1 MFPAQMRSAPSR
13 LFQPWQPTSST
24 EDDLPQTS
32 DHQPDYIELPDVRS
46 YQELESHHSFLEIK
60 SRFLDD
66 IKALKALAYHYVDHQ
81 YDRQIDTFLDNLDKA
96 PEHLRQFLWP
106 LYRET
111 RFQIHQLVTQLKNLQ
126 GSQNDAQKTH
136 ITSLLH
142 ECLYGIDLCP
152 QGVHGRFS
160 HNFFYFQA
168 SRENGLDA
176 KLFTVKKRLL
186 KQFVDSFVFQVQREG
201 VTMIPSGMETH
212 WGNGFYNLYCESLGL
227 PHVSDPLAP
236 THLDADLVQRF
247 CSEVKLSVNGCTI
260 LRAMA
265 NEWSDQLKE
274 SLQQLGVS
282 AWETNDIAPAEL
294 TADKT
299 VALENQLCKPVNYLL
314 ETTGEQS
321 LNLWT
326 LMEEKEEGN
335 FSLARYRE
343 KLLAWVTGH
352 FCDSS
357 SVKVLTAIPGEADSK
372 SCIGTIGGHFFWVF
386 RNDHCLGAGEE
397 CTFDAGNHDSL
408 QLSHLQVIDFS
419 TWEEV
424 GHALLIQAM
433 EQTQSAGDIASFF
446 LHDATR
452 EQLRKIPPSVIQAL
466 SNQLTDKLAHSE
478 RGFKEEL
485 CRRVVDQLVSSG
497 TNPVSPDVLRWL
509 VDTPLLEPV
518 LSKLRVQGINISPIT
533 QSLNSWQISNFS
545 QEAID
550 QLLTPQD
557 CQRLFEQAYTLEQ
570 GDTMS
575 RLLLTGHCDQLTGRL
590 NNNGENLLGVF
601 ARLGKVH
608 VVQHLLAHRDCG
620 EVNHK
625 NKWGQTPLHS
635 AARNGHA
642 ECVESLLR
650 VRFIQF
656 NAKDNNGRT
665 PLILAAAS
673 GRAEC
678 IQELLKEHRIQ
689 VNMADNKG
697 FTALQAAASRGHA
710 ECIHELMKAP
720 GIQANKANVEGYTP
734 LHHAAEGGLAECIH
748 ELLKAPGI
756 QTSKANV
763 KGHTPLHHAAAGG
776 HTECVHMLL
785 ESPDT
790 QVNKEDP
797 LGHTALHH
805 AAVKGHAECVQ
816 ELLKAPGIQVN
827 KHSNQG
833 STPLICAAAGGHAE
847 CIHELLKESSIQV
860 NMADYKGF
868 TPLIFAASGGHA
880 ECIKELFTASGIDV
894 NKQSNNARFTPLHH
908 AVQNGFTE
916 CLNKLLKMHGIKVN
930 KKDCNGLTP
939 LHHAAQKGF
948 TECLNALLDV
958 PETQVNDK
966 DNNGW
971 TPLHHAV
978 GGDKIMCTKAL
989 LSASGIQVNEKDNKG
1004 VTPLHQAVGG
1014 GKIMCT
1020 EALLSA
1026 SGIQVNEKDINGST
1040 PLHYAAGGG
1049 EVMCTKALLE
1059 AHDIQVNE
1067 KDINGSTPLHYA
1079 AGGVRASVE
1088 CVKALLAVPGIEVD
1102 NRAMQVALNKED
1114 NVEILQ
1120 LLSMAMDRSLSQN
1133 TS

>member
-1 MFPAQMRSAPSR
+1 MFPAQMRSTPSR
-13 LFQPWQPTSST
+13 LFQPWKTTSST

-32 DHQPDYIELPDVRS
+32 DHQPDYIKLPEKVDS
-46 YQELESHHSFLEIK
+46 YQKLEADGSFPEIK

-66 IKALKALAYHYVDHQ
+66 IKALKTLACNYVGHQ
-81 YDRQIDTFLDNLDKA
+81 YDRQIDVFLNNLETA
-96 PEHLRQFLWP
+96 PEHLRESLLP
-106 LYRET
+106 LYHDT
-111 RFQIHQLVTQLKNLQ
+111 RSQIHQLVTQLKHLQ

-142 ECLYGIDLCP
+142 ECLYGIDLCL
-152 QGVHGRFS
+152 QGVYGRFS
-160 HNFFYFQA
+160 QNFLYFQA
-168 SRENGLDA
+168 SREKGLDA

-186 KQFVDSFVFQVQREG
+186 KQFVDSFVFQLQREG
-201 VTMIPSGMETH
+201 VTKIPSGMETH

-227 PHVSDPLAP
+227 PSVPDPSAP
-236 THLDADLVQRF
+236 THLNADVVQRF

-282 AWETNDIAPAEL
+282 AWETSDIAPSEL

-299 VALENQLCKPVNYLL
+299 GALENQLCKPVNYLL

-326 LMEEKEEGN
+326 LMEEQEEGN

-343 KLLAWVTGH
+343 KLLGWVTGH

-386 RNDHCLGAGEE
+386 RNDHCLDAGDE

-408 QLSHLQVIDFS
+408 QLSHLQAIDFS

-466 SNQLTDKLAHSE
+466 SNQLTDKLAHSD

-518 LSKLRVQGINISPIT
+518 LSELRKQGVNISPIT
-533 QSLNSWQISNFS
+533 QSLNSWQVSNFS
-545 QEAID
+545 REAIG
-550 QLLTPQD
+550 QLLTPED
-557 CQRLFEQAYTLEQ
+557 CQRLFERAYALEQ

-575 RLLLTGHCDQLTGRL
+575 RLLSTGHCDQLTDRL
-590 NNNGENLLGVF
+590 NDNGENLLGVF

-608 VVQHLLAHRDCG
+608 GVQHLLAHRNCG

-625 NKWGQTPLHS
+625 NKWGRTPLHS

-642 ECVESLLR
+642 ECIESLLR
-650 VRFIQF
+650 VPGIHF
-656 NAKDNNGRT
+656 NAKDNKGRT
-665 PLILAAAS
+665 PLILAATV
-673 GRAEC
+673 GHAEC

-689 VNMADNKG
+689 VNMADDEG
-697 FTALQAAASRGHA
+697 FTALQAAASWGH
-710 ECIHELMKAP
+710 
-720 GIQANKANVEGYTP
+720 
-734 LHHAAEGGLAECIH
+734 AECIH

-756 QTSKANV
+756 QTNKASA
-763 KGHTPLHHAAAGG
+763 KGHTPLHHAAARG
-776 HTECVHMLL
+776 HAECIHMLL
-785 ESPDT
+785 ESSDT

-797 LGHTALHH
+797 MDQTPLHY
-805 AAVKGHAECVQ
+805 AAARGHAECVQ
-816 ELLKAPGIQVN
+816 ELLKAPGIEVN
-827 KHSNQG
+827 KLSNK
-833 STPLICAAAGGHAE
+833 SLTPLICAAAGGHAE

-868 TPLIFAASGGHA
+868 TPLILAASGGHA

-894 NKQSNNARFTPLHH
+894 NKQNNYGLTPLNSAARGGHAKCIQMLLDAPGIKVNKATNDRFTPLHH
-908 AVQNGFTE
+908 AARNGFTE
-916 CLNKLLKMHGIKVN
+916 CLNKLLKTHGIKVN
-930 KKDCNGLTP
+930 KKDCSGLTP
-939 LHHAAQKGF
+939 LHHAAKNGF
-948 TECLNALLDV
+948 IECLNALLDV
-958 PETQVNDK
+958 PETQINEK
-966 DNNGW
+966 DNTGS

-978 GGDKIMCTKAL
+978 TFGKIMCTKAL
-989 LSASGIQVNEKDNKG
+989 LKASGIQVNEKNNTG
-1004 VTPLHQAVGG
+1004 SAPLHFAVSHGEV
-1014 GKIMCT
+1014 MCT
-1020 EALLSA
+1020 EALLEA
-1026 SGIQVNEKDINGST
+1026 HGIQVNEKDINGST
-1040 PLHYAAGGG
+1040 PLHHAAEG
-1049 EVMCTKALLE
+1049 
-1059 AHDIQVNE
+1059 
-1067 KDINGSTPLHYA
+1067 
-1079 AGGVRASVE
+1079 ASVE
-1088 CVKALLAVPGIEVD
+1088 CVKALLAVPGIEVNKPNNKGD
-1102 NRAMQVALNKED
+1102 TALKVALVKGNI
-1114 NVEILQ
+1114 EIGE
-1120 LLSMAMDRSLSQN
+1120 LLCVAVAVAEEARSQSQN
-1133 TS
+1133 SS